1 MSFSIHYSYHILR
14 VNTGTKQILFNKQ
27 RNMKK
32 KIVTLFFNHLLIK
45 ADLNLNQ
52 NTFKHNTRWNP
63 NQLVLNKQKIIKK

>member
-1 MSFSIHYSYHILR
+1 
-14 VNTGTKQILFNKQ
+14 
-27 RNMKK
+27 MKK

-45 ADLNLNQ
+45 ADLNFNQ